1 MKIFTLSFFLFLGLN
16 AFSVNYYVDSAA
28 MGTHNGASWATAF
41 DSVQPA
47 LKVANNG
54 DTVFIAK
61 GTYLPT
67 NTTDRSKYFSLP
79 SGVRLLGGYPTG
91 GGARDIEQY
100 KTILSA

>member
-1 MKIFTLSFFLFLGLN
+1 MKISTLSIFLFLGLS

-28 MGTHNGASWATAF
+28 MGTHKGTSWATAF
-41 DSVQPA
+41 DSLQPA

-67 NTTDRSKYFSLP
+67 ISAYQHHRSYQIFQPSLRSETD
-79 SGVRLLGGYPTG
+79 GRLSNRWRCPPH
-91 GGARDIEQY
+91 
-100 KTILSA
+100 